1 MNKINSYF
9 KLFFKFLLL
18 YSIATILTLIIISII
33 LTDNELNYNSLK
45 YFIVSFVVMAVIN
58 AFQYMDTEKIIPTI
72 NTSHLETALKDMKWE
87 MKQENNIIIIK
98 PRFLDSLFGEKIF
111 IKTYNDDKVKITGA
125 KRLVNR
131 LINYVNFIS

>member
-18 YSIATILTLIIISII
+18 YSIATILTLIVISMI
-33 LTDNELNYNSLK
+33 LINNELNYNSMK
-45 YFIVSFVVMAVIN
+45 YFIVLFVIMAVIN
-58 AFQYMDTEKIIPTI
+58 AFQYMDTEKIVPIMDTL
-72 NTSHLETALKDMKWE
+72 HLETALEDMKWE

-111 IKTYNDDKVKITGA
+111 IKTYNDDKVKIIGA

>member
-1 MNKINSYF
+1 MHKINSYF

-58 AFQYMDTEKIIPTI
+58 AFQYMDTEKIVPNMDTL
-72 NTSHLETALKDMKWE
+72 HLETALKNMKWE

-131 LINYVNFIS
+131 LINYINFIS

>member
-18 YSIATILTLIIISII
+18 YSIATILTLIVISMI

-45 YFIVSFVVMAVIN
+45 YFIVLFVIMAVIN
-58 AFQYMDTEKIIPTI
+58 AFQYMDTEKIVPIMDTL
-72 NTSHLETALKDMKWE
+72 HLETALKNMKWE

-111 IKTYNDDKVKITGA
+111 IKTYNDDKVKIIGA

>member
-1 MNKINSYF
+1 MHKINSYF

-45 YFIVSFVVMAVIN
+45 YFIVSFVIMAVIN
-58 AFQYMDTEKIIPTI
+58 AFQYMDTEKIIPIMDTL
-72 NTSHLETALKDMKWE
+72 HLKTALKNMKWE

-111 IKTYNDDKVKITGA
+111 IKTYNDDKVKIIGA
-125 KRLVNR
+125 KRLVSR

>member
-18 YSIATILTLIIISII
+18 YSIATILTLIVISMI

-45 YFIVSFVVMAVIN
+45 YFIVLFVIMAVIN
-58 AFQYMDTEKIIPTI
+58 AFQYMDTEKIIPIMDTL
-72 NTSHLETALKDMKWE
+72 HLETALKNMKWE

-111 IKTYNDDKVKITGA
+111 IKTYNDDKVKIIGA

>member
-9 KLFFKFLLL
+9 KLFFKFSLL
-18 YSIATILTLIIISII
+18 YSIETILILIISII

-45 YFIVSFVVMAVIN
+45 YFIVSFVIMAVIN
-58 AFQYMDTEKIIPTI
+58 AFQYMDTEKIIPII
-72 NTSHLETALKDMKWE
+72 NTSHLETALKNMKWE
-87 MKQENNIIIIK
+87 MKQENNIIIMK
-98 PRFLDSLFGEKIF
+98 PRFIDSLFGGKIF
-111 IKTYNDDKVKITGA
+111 ISKYNDDKVKITGA

>member
-1 MNKINSYF
+1 MHKINSYF

-45 YFIVSFVVMAVIN
+45 YFIVSFVIMAVIN
-58 AFQYMDTEKIIPTI
+58 AFQYMDTEKIVPIMDTL
-72 NTSHLETALKDMKWE
+72 HLETALKNMKWE

-111 IKTYNDDKVKITGA
+111 IKTYNDDKVKIIGA
-125 KRLVNR
+125 KRLVSR
-131 LINYVNFIS
+131 LINYVNFIA

>member
-18 YSIATILTLIIISII
+18 YSIETILILIIISII

-45 YFIVSFVVMAVIN
+45 YFIVSFVIMAVIN
-58 AFQYMDTEKIIPTI
+58 AFQYMDTEKIIPII
-72 NTSHLETALKDMKWE
+72 NTSHLETALKNMKWE

-98 PRFLDSLFGEKIF
+98 PRFIDSLFGEKIF
-111 IKTYNDDKVKITGA
+111 ISTYNDDKVKITGA

>member
-9 KLFFKFLLL
+9 KLFFKFLLF
-18 YSIATILTLIIISII
+18 YSIAIIIISISMI
-33 LTDNELNYNSLK
+33 LINNELSYNSMK
-45 YFIVSFVVMAVIN
+45 YFIVLFVIMAVIN
-58 AFQYMDTEKIIPTI
+58 AFQYMDTEKIVPIMDTL
-72 NTSHLETALKDMKWE
+72 HLETALKNMKWE

-111 IKTYNDDKVKITGA
+111 IKTYNDDKVKIIGA

-131 LINYVNFIS
+131 LINYVNFNFAL

>member
-9 KLFFKFLLL
+9 KHFFKFLLL
-18 YSIATILTLIIISII
+18 YSIAIIIISISMI
-33 LTDNELNYNSLK
+33 LINNELSYNSMK
-45 YFIVSFVVMAVIN
+45 YFILSFIIMAVIN
-58 AFQYMDTEKIIPTI
+58 AFQYMDTEKIIPII
-72 NTSHLETALKDMKWE
+72 NTAHLETALEDMKWE

-98 PRFLDSLFGEKIF
+98 PRFIDSLFGEKIF
-111 IKTYNDDKVKITGA
+111 ISTYNDDKVKITGA

>member
-1 MNKINSYF
+1 MHKINSYF

-45 YFIVSFVVMAVIN
+45 YFIVSFVIMAVIN
-58 AFQYMDTEKIIPTI
+58 AFQYMDTEKIIPIMDTL
-72 NTSHLETALKDMKWE
+72 HLKTALKNMKWE

-111 IKTYNDDKVKITGA
+111 ISTYNDDKVKIIGA
-125 KRLVNR
+125 KRLVSR
-131 LINYVNFIS
+131 LINYVNFIA